1 MPNHIFRKRLLS
13 VIILLV
19 VLNLF
24 IWSKIVYGY
33 SLSSAEI
40 FFLDVGQG
48 DASLLKLKSGHKIL
62 IDGGPDPGLVGKLDE
77 AMAQDYKYLDLV
89 AVSHPQRDHFAGINY
104 LLDYYGVGAFL
115 YSGREPAESETE
127 WQALKTK
134 LEAKKIPIL
143 ALIRKDFI
151 KIGSDEIEVVSPGPD
166 FWQSGELNDTSLV
179 LWLKTNGA
187 RALFVGDIGESVERA
202 VFSQSDISA
211 DILKVGH
218 HGSKYSSSAGFL
230 AQVNPLV
237 SIISVGARNNYGH
250 PSPLVI
256 DRLRDEESSVFRT
269 DQSGTIRV
277 NLAESKLQVFTER

>member
-1 MPNHIFRKRLLS
+1 MPNHVFRKRLFS

-19 VLNLF
+19 VLDLF

-33 SLSSAEI
+33 SLSPAEI

-89 AVSHPQRDHFAGINY
+89 TVSHPQRDHFAGINY
-104 LLDYYGVGAFL
+104 LLDYYDVGAFV
-115 YSGREPAESETE
+115 YSGRDPIESETE
-127 WQALKTK
+127 WRALKTK
-134 LEAKKIPIL
+134 LKAKNIPIL
-143 ALIRKDFI
+143 ALLQKDSI
-151 KIGSDEIEVVSPGPD
+151 KIGPDEIEVVSPGSD

-179 LWLKTNGA
+179 LWLKTEGG

-202 VFSQSDISA
+202 ILSKGDISA
-211 DILKVGH
+211 DILKIGH

-230 AQVNPLV
+230 AQIKPFV
-237 SIISVGARNNYGH
+237 SVISVGARNNYGH
-250 PSPLVI
+250 PSKLVI
-256 DRLRDEESSVFRT
+256 DRLRDQESSVFRT
-269 DQSGTIRV
+269 DQNGTVRI
-277 NLAESKLQVFTER
+277 NLRENKLRVFTER